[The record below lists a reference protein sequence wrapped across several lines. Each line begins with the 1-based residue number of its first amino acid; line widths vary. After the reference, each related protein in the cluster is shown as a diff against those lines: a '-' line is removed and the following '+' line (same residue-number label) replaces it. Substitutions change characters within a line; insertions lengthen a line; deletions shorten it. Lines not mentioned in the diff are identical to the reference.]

1 MNPRRHQDCPTLVRP
16 DKTGDGF
23 KKNILISAQFGK
35 KKAEKEFQQKDIS
48 MQGCI
53 NAATFYILF
62 CWYLKV
68 LFSLFFLMPKKY
80 WKHKPILR
88 KSKQWAHEAS
98 RYLHVG
104 MYKCCHILHP
114 FLLVSKGVVFTVFF
128 NAQKILKA

>member
-1 MNPRRHQDCPTLVRP
+1 MHYGKSSIENLQKTGRIDPRRHQDCPTLVRP

-23 KKNILISAQFGK
+23 KKNILISALFGK

-68 LFSLFFLMPKKY
+68 LFSLFF
-80 WKHKPILR
+80 
-88 KSKQWAHEAS
+88 
-98 RYLHVG
+98 
-104 MYKCCHILHP
+104 
-114 FLLVSKGVVFTVFF
+114 F